1 MPEKPITEEVSTRRF
16 ALSMSSPWIF
26 KAPVENSHK
35 PEINASIM
43 GGGEIISSTALD
55 IAEKNIMEKQTVKM
69 LCAAE
74 LIAAVNAESAERVL
88 VLTRVGGEE

>member
-1 MPEKPITEEVSTRRF
+1 
-16 ALSMSSPWIF
+16 
-26 KAPVENSHK
+26 
-35 PEINASIM
+35 M

-69 LCAAE
+69 LCEAE
-74 LIAAVNAESAERVL
+74 LIAAVNAEPAERVL